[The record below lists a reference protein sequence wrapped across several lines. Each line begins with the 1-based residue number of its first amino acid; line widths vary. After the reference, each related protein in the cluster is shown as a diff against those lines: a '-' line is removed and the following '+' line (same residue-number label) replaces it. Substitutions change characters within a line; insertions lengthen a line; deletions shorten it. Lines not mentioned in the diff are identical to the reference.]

1 MRICFELLKFKVIF
15 CRIFSKTVNPHT
27 TFKWALPKWP
37 GKGELHQFSHITVSL
52 QVLGSTTAYSMWI
65 MYKVWFMFFS
75 FVSCW
80 RLQVWKWKESGGVET
95 LLISA
100 WGQQHQGIT
109 RRLRGTK
116 RRTIRL
122 VLLHQLWS
130 LFLNCLYCESDKV
143 KRGAMLNW
151 QSPLLRDPGNNLP
164 LKCHRKILWHGW
176 IMVNLT
182 VACLAHVLYH
192 CCRSITN
199 ACWGTGS
206 IPSPHAQVSSQFP
219 Q

>member
-1 MRICFELLKFKVIF
+1 M
-15 CRIFSKTVNPHT
+15 
-27 TFKWALPKWP
+27 
-37 GKGELHQFSHITVSL
+37 
-52 QVLGSTTAYSMWI
+52 
-65 MYKVWFMFFS
+65 
-75 FVSCW
+75 
-80 RLQVWKWKESGGVET
+80 VWKRSP

-100 WGQQHQGIT
+100 WGQQHQGLT

-219 Q
+219 QYNRMSKKTLSWDSSWWHLTIPQEHNYRQECRLTEAWSLN